1 MRNEACLSRLSC
13 AAPVTNLPCLPGS
26 VLLCADRV
34 GYLVTSRFEATR
46 DFGGDSGQCCGY
58 SQAYQPYNQDVLNQ
72 PLAALVLVK
81 LLQQSNYLHPM
92 CRPRWLPCYQRLRN
106 HSRFWWRQRAML
118 QLQPN
123 ISALQPGYTQRAPGR
138 PRPCEIAPTK

>member
-34 GYLVTSRFEATR
+34 GYLVTSGFEATR
-46 DFGGDSGQCCGY
+46 DFGGDSGQCCSY
-58 SQAYQPYNQDVLNQ
+58 SQAYQPYNQDILNE

-81 LLQQSNYLHPM
+81 LLQQSNHRYHSHLELPFNALH
-92 CRPRWLPCYQRLRN
+92 L
-106 HSRFWWRQRAML
+106 AE
-118 QLQPN
+118 
-123 ISALQPGYTQRAPGR
+123 ALSFLV
-138 PRPCEIAPTK
+138 